1 MSTLGG
7 PTGSG
12 AGPSILDVRI
22 FSIDSRRGT
31 RGTTYRVRWK
41 VGTVDFSRSF
51 KTRALADAFRTE
63 LKAAT
68 RRGEGFDAVSGL
80 PVSSAPDPTTT
91 VSCYQHACD
100 YVDAKWKFAA
110 GKSRVGTAE
119 TLAIAM
125 AALLPESNSRPS
137 AAELRRALYS
147 WAFNPPR
154 RRGAVPDEIAKILAW
169 VERHSPPVDALR
181 TPTLLRKVVDALSC
195 KLDGTPA
202 AASTFRRKR
211 AVFNNHL
218 EFAVELGRLPSNPLT
233 RMKRTIPKA
242 PEAVDPR
249 VLVDRKR
256 AEALLSAVGEQ
267 GATGRRLVAFFG
279 CMYYAALRPSEVVD
293 LREANLALPD
303 PDADAEEW
311 GELHL
316 SGSAP
321 VAGMSWTD
329 SGRRRDS
336 RQLKHRARGDVRVV
350 PCHPRL
356 VQLLREHL
364 AEHGT
369 APGGRL
375 FRGTRG
381 GPIAESVYGRV
392 WGLARTE
399 ALTPDEAAGSM
410 AARPYDLRH
419 ACVTSWLNATGDP
432 AQVAAWAGHSPNVL
446 LRVYVRCVAGRDEVA
461 KRRVAEAL
469 EAESD

>member
-1 MSTLGG
+1 MTSREG
-7 PTGSG
+7 PTGS
-12 AGPSILDVRI
+12 GPSILDVRV

-41 VGTVDFSRSF
+41 VGKADFSRSF

-63 LKAAT
+63 LKAAM
-68 RRGEGFDAVSGL
+68 RRGEGFDAATGL
-80 PVSSAPDPTTT
+80 PVSSAPDPTPT
-91 VSCYQHACD
+91 VSCYLHACE

-119 TLAIAM
+119 TLATTL

-137 AAELRRALYS
+137 AAELRRALYG

-154 RRGAVPDEIAKILAW
+154 RRSAVPDEVATTLAW
-169 VERHSPPVDALR
+169 VERHSPPVDALE
-181 TPTLLRKVVDALSC
+181 TPALLRKVVDALSC

-202 AASTFRRKR
+202 AASTYRRKR

-233 RMKRTIPKA
+233 RMKRTIPKTA
-242 PEAVDPR
+242 EAVDPR

-256 AEALLSAVGEQ
+256 AEALLEGVRGQ
-267 GATGRRLVAFFG
+267 GLSGRRLVAFFG
-279 CMYYAALRPSEVVD
+279 CMYYAALRPSEAVD
-293 LREANLALPD
+293 LRESNLTLPD
-303 PDADAEEW
+303 TDADADEW

-316 SGSAP
+316 SRSAP
-321 VAGMSWTD
+321 VAGTSWTD

-356 VQLLREHL
+356 VELLREHL
-364 AEHGT
+364 TEHGT
-369 APGGRL
+369 APDGRL

-381 GPIAESVYGRV
+381 GLVAESVYGRV
-392 WGLARTE
+392 WALARTA
-399 ALTPDEAAGSM
+399 ALTPEEAAGSM

-419 ACVTSWLNATGDP
+419 ACVTGWLNATGDP

-446 LRVYVRCVAGRDEVA
+446 LRVYVRCVAGRDELA

-469 EAESD
+469 ESEFGS